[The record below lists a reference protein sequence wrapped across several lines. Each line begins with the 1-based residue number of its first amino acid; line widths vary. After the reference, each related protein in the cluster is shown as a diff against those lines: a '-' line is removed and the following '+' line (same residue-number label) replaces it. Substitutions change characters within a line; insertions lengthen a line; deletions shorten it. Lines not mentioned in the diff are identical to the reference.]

1 MGPVFR
7 RRRHRRKAAQLA
19 RMLAQLDTLAAER
32 RPAPRRVAALS
43 LGR

>member
-1 MGPVFR
+1 MLR

-32 RPAPRRVAALS
+32 RPVERRPALVA

>member
-1 MGPVFR
+1 MLR
-7 RRRHRRKAAQLA
+7 HRRHRRKAAQLA

-32 RPAPRRVAALS
+32 RPAKRRSAVLA